1 MTEHSP
7 LGTQICRA
15 LKARGVGT
23 VFGIPG
29 VHNQELYRGIAESGI
44 SHVLA
49 RHEQGAGFM
58 ADGYAR
64 ASGKPGVALVISG
77 PGLTNI
83 LTPVGQALSDSVPM
97 LVIATSIDAP
107 DPSDGNTLLHELKN
121 QTLAG
126 DAAADW
132 SLVAGDAA
140 TTFQLIDRAFAEFA
154 CARPLPKIINV
165 PVNLLGKPAP
175 PPPAPLLRDGLP
187 MPDQAAVKEVAGLLQ
202 GADRPL
208 FIFGGGAKG
217 AAEAARGVAER
228 SRGAVFMTY
237 AGRGIIRPDYGLSLG
252 SLLARPESADVM
264 ARADLVVAVGTSLSE
279 TDIWRASLGHCCR
292 MVRVDID
299 KAAFRNLEGEDIPV
313 LSDAGSF
320 LRALLPLI
328 DRAGGGG
335 WNRLE
340 VAESKER
347 MLRSSCAERP
357 GIADAAAAV
366 SRGLHSGTT
375 VYSDM
380 TQLAYVAKEIVDL
393 EAPGLWHHPF
403 GFGTLGYALP
413 AAIGGK
419 MARPDSPVLAIA
431 GDYGFQYTMQ
441 ELGTLVEIGLP
452 VAVLV
457 WDNGGLGEIELSMTR
472 SQIRP
477 IATTAFLPD
486 LKLVAQ
492 SYGLKHVRPGTLTEL
507 AEAVGSALSAGTST
521 VIHADARRL
530 GA

>member
-1 MTEHSP
+1 MKEHSP

-15 LKARGVGT
+15 LKARGVRT

-64 ASGKPGVALVISG
+64 ATGNPGVAFVISG

-97 LVIATSIDAP
+97 LVIATCIDAP
-107 DPSDGNTLLHELKN
+107 DPSGGNTRLHEMKN

-126 DAAADW
+126 DSAADW

-140 TTFQLIDRAFAEFA
+140 SAFRLIDRAFAEFA

-165 PVNLLGKPAP
+165 PVDVLGSPAP
-175 PPPAPLLRDGLP
+175 PPPAPLSGDGLP
-187 MPDQAAVKEVAGLLQ
+187 IPDHAAVKEVAGLLQ

-208 FIFGGGAKG
+208 FIFGGGARG
-217 AAEAARGVAER
+217 AAEAAREVAAR
-228 SRGAVFMTY
+228 SRGAAFMTY
-237 AGRGIIRPDYGLSLG
+237 AGRGIIHPDYGLSFG
-252 SLLARPESADVM
+252 SLLARAESAAVM
-264 ARADLVVAVGTSLSE
+264 ARADIVVAVGTSLSE
-279 TDIWRASLGHCCR
+279 TDIGRARLGHCCR
-292 MVRVDID
+292 MARVDIET
-299 KAAFRNLEGEDIPV
+299 AAFRNLEQEDIPV

-328 DRAGGGG
+328 DRGGGGG
-335 WNRLE
+335 WNRSE
-340 VAESKER
+340 VAELKER
-347 MLRSSCAERP
+347 MLKSCCARRP
-357 GIADAAAAV
+357 GIAEVATAV
-366 SRGLHSGTT
+366 SRGLPHGTT

-380 TQLAYVAKEIVDL
+380 TQLAYVAKEVVDL

-419 MARPDSPVLAIA
+419 MALPDSPVLAVA
-431 GDYGFQYTMQ
+431 GDYGLQYTMQ
-441 ELGTLVEIGLP
+441 ELGTLVDVGLP
-452 VAVLV
+452 IAVLV
-457 WDNGGLGEIELSMTR
+457 WDNGGLGEIELSMSGSR
-472 SQIRP
+472 IRP
-477 IATTAFLPD
+477 IATTAFMPD
-486 LKLVAQ
+486 LRLVAE
-492 SYGLKHVRPGTLTEL
+492 SYGLKHARPGTLPEL
-507 AEAVGSALSAGTST
+507 TEAVGSALSAGTST
-521 VIHADARRL
+521 LIHADARRL